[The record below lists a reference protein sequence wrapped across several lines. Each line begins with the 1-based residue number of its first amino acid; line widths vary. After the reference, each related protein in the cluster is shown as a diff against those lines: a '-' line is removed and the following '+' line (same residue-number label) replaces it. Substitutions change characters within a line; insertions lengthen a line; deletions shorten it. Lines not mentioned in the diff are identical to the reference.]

1 MASWMTSHVSPRTCV
16 DASYEH
22 SIIVHGIHARC
33 STTHL
38 FTVAWRCHYAHISVK
53 RLRHDRALIFLIGS
67 NFKCHFRVL
76 GYEDFLLLTALCSLA
91 WYSPMRLS
99 FPQSFNRVLAM
110 VMVLQVR
117 LVECSK
123 YIFECQHSSDSRL
136 IICHIFVSLV
146 ICINQLLR
154 LVMLLGL

>member
-1 MASWMTSHVSPRTCV
+1 MKYVIL
-16 DASYEH
+16 
-22 SIIVHGIHARC
+22 IINQNV
-33 STTHL
+33 L
-38 FTVAWRCHYAHISVK
+38 EYAHSFSSK
-53 RLRHDRALIFLIGS
+53 
-67 NFKCHFRVL
+67 
-76 GYEDFLLLTALCSLA
+76 DFLLLTALCSLA

-110 VMVLQVR
+110 VMVLHVR

-123 YIFECQHSSDSRL
+123 YIFECKHSSDSRL

-154 LVMLLGL
+154 LVMLLGR